1 MKFSFIDHVNE
12 IWRVSKV
19 KNVDVG
25 VAYDMFRADVAAG
38 KALPYNTATVLP
50 TFDFAKAKTEW
61 DALTLEEQKDAYS
74 EWHDFVE
81 TNYAKICAQ
90 FEG

>member
-1 MKFSFIDHVNE
+1 MFSFVDYVNE

-61 DALTLEEQKDAYS
+61 DALTEKEQKDAYT
-74 EWHDFVE
+74 EWHAFLD
-81 TNYAKICAQ
+81 TNYTKVCAD
-90 FEG
+90 FKD

>member
-1 MKFSFIDHVNE
+1 MFSFVDYVNE

-38 KALPYNTATVLP
+38 QAFPYNTATVLP
-50 TFDFAKAKTEW
+50 SFDFAKAKKE
-61 DALTLEEQKDAYS
+61 
-74 EWHDFVE
+74 
-81 TNYAKICAQ
+81 
-90 FEG
+90 

>member
-1 MKFSFIDHVNE
+1 MFSFVDYVNE

-50 TFDFAKAKTEW
+50 TFDFAKAKVEW
-61 DALTLEEQKDAYS
+61 DALTKEEQMEAYA
-74 EWHDFVE
+74 EWHAFVE
-81 TNYAKICAQ
+81 TNYTKICEE
-90 FEG
+90 FNK

>member
-1 MKFSFIDHVNE
+1 MFSFVDYVNE

-25 VAYDMFRADVAAG
+25 VAYDMFRVDVATG
-38 KALPYNTATVLP
+38 QALPCNTATVLP
-50 TFDFAKAKTEW
+50 SFDFAKAKKEW
-61 DALTLEEQKDAYS
+61 DALSKEEQMEAYT

-90 FEG
+90 FND

>member
-1 MKFSFIDHVNE
+1 MFSFIDHVNE

-50 TFDFAKAKTEW
+50 TFDFAKAKVEWGALTEEEQMEACTEW
-61 DALTLEEQKDAYS
+61 HA
-74 EWHDFVE
+74 FVE
-81 TNYAKICAQ
+81 TNYEKICAQ
-90 FEG
+90 FNG

>member
-1 MKFSFIDHVNE
+1 MFSFVDHVNE

-38 KALPYNTATVLP
+38 QALPYNTATVLP
-50 TFDFAKAKTEW
+50 TFDFAKAKVEL
-61 DALTLEEQKDAYS
+61 DALTLEEQKETYV
-74 EWHDFVE
+74 EWHAFVE
-81 TNYAKICAQ
+81 TNYEKICAQ
-90 FEG
+90 FNG

>member
-1 MKFSFIDHVNE
+1 MFSFVDHANE

-19 KNVDVG
+19 KNVDVEF
-25 VAYDMFRADVAAG
+25 AYDMFREDVAAG

-61 DALTLEEQKDAYS
+61 DALTTDEQEDAYL
-74 EWHDFVE
+74 EWYVFVE
-81 TNYAKICAQ
+81 TDYEKICAQ
-90 FEG
+90 FNG